1 MFIIFFHLY
10 LRRRLIGIMR
20 VQYNYLS
27 EAELD
32 SVLNPFKN
40 YGGGLDE
47 ISYYRPQVR
56 GGNIFGIVGNLFRKA
71 FPIIKSLVLPE
82 LGTLAQ
88 NVTHDYAQ
96 HGQFRDSF
104 KKNLST
110 SAKNIGRKIL
120 GGKRVQS
127 RKKCNSSKKK
137 KQRKKNKF
145 LKRRKGKKT

>member
-1 MFIIFFHLY
+1 
-10 LRRRLIGIMR
+10 MR
-20 VQYNYLS
+20 VQYNYLN

-40 YGGGLDE
+40 YGGGLDD

-71 FPIIKSLVLPE
+71 FPIIKSLILPE

-88 NVTHDYAQ
+88 NVTHDYAKN
-96 HGQFRDSF
+96 GGFRNSF

-127 RKKCNSSKKK
+127 RKKCNSSKK
-137 KQRKKNKF
+137 NSV
-145 LKRRKGKKT
+145 KKTSF